1 MLKYVFL
8 VATREFGENAKT
20 KGFWIGILI
29 FPFML
34 LAGIK
39 VPMLLDK
46 QVPTRYFVLVDQSKA
61 YEKAITEAIDAEYQK
76 DVNFA
81 RMQWQQQAISAGE
94 ATVGKLE
101 DAVSAAVGPEATKK
115 VSEHFKDLMVKS
127 LVAGASGGEIAV
139 TTEIK
144 GLDSEVQ
151 GKAYQAIAAWSTK
164 AFEAGKDKI
173 GKFEEPRRRFMA
185 VAPPPDTKPELIKT
199 AGDKPTIPPDGA
211 AGDGKVVTNEG
222 VESFRPYL
230 TGSKK
235 IDINGKPESLFA
247 LIYIPEDAAK
257 LTPGTTYRNA
267 EFWCINL
274 TDSDLNKTI
283 RTAMEKH
290 ARSDLFSKSGLDS
303 TKVAQIQKT
312 GFEFSGKN
320 PNKAV
325 GKEEVT
331 SEDTIRQWAP
341 VGAVYLLW
349 VAIFTVAQMLL
360 NNTTEEKQNRV
371 IEVLLS
377 SVTPTELMFGKLVGI
392 AGVGLTMVGAW
403 IISFVGILKS
413 GVGGDSKMINALTE
427 VMYTPELLI
436 AFALYFLLGYLLYAG
451 AFLAVGAVVNTLKE
465 AQNMMGPLMLVM
477 SVPLFTMV
485 FIAKEPNGVLAQV
498 LSWVPLYTPF
508 VMMNR
513 AAASPPLFDVIGTL
527 ILLVVSVIASIWI
540 SGKIFRIGVLRTGQ
554 PPKLMEL
561 LGWVRAKN

>member
-1 MLKYVFL
+1 MLKYVLL

-20 KGFWIGILI
+20 KGFWLGILI
-29 FPFML
+29 FPLML

-46 QVPTRYFVLVDQSKA
+46 QVPTRYFVLADQSKA
-61 YEKAITEAIDAEYQK
+61 YEKAITDAIDMDFQK

-81 RMQWQQQAISAGE
+81 RMQWQQKAISAGE
-94 ATVGKLE
+94 AIVGKLD

-115 VSEHFKDLMVKS
+115 VSAHFNDLMMKS
-127 LVAGASGGEIAV
+127 LVAATSGGEISV
-139 TTEIK
+139 TKDIK
-144 GLDSEVQ
+144 GLSPEAQ
-151 GKAYQAIAAWSTK
+151 NQAYQAIAAWSMK
-164 AFEAGKDKI
+164 AFEAGKDKV

-185 VAPPPDTKPELIKT
+185 IAAPADTKPELIKT
-199 AGDKPTIPPDGA
+199 AVEKPADPPDGA
-211 AGDGKVVTNEG
+211 KVSTNEG

-230 TGSKK
+230 TGAKK
-235 IDINGKPESLFA
+235 IDVNGKPENLFA
-247 LIYIPEDAAK
+247 LVYIPEDAAK
-257 LTPGTTYRNA
+257 ISPGTTYKNA
-267 EFWCINL
+267 EYWCINL
-274 TDSDLNKTI
+274 TDADLNKTI
-283 RTAMEKH
+283 RSAMEKQV
-290 ARSDLFSKSGLDS
+290 RTELFSKSGLDS
-303 TKVAQIQKT
+303 EKVSQIQKT
-312 GFEFSGKN
+312 NFELSGKD
-320 PNKAV
+320 PNKAA

-413 GVGGDSKMINALTE
+413 GIGGDSKMINALTE
-427 VMYTPELLI
+427 VMYTPELLF
-436 AFALYFLLGYLLYAG
+436 AFASYFLLGYLLYAG

-465 AQNMMGPLMLVM
+465 AQNMMGPLMLIM

-485 FIAKEPNGVLAQV
+485 FIAKEPNGALAQV

-527 ILLVVSVIASIWI
+527 ILLVLSVIASIWI

-554 PPKLMEL
+554 PPKFLEL
-561 LGWVRAKN
+561 LGWIRTK